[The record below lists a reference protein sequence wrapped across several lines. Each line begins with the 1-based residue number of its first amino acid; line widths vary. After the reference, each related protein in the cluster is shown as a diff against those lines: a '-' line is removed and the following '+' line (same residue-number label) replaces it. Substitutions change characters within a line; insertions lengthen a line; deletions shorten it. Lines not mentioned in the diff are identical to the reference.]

1 MSVNVSYI
9 AVMDN
14 NVAGSVIENL
24 TSVLNVAN
32 DVNNT
37 EFVSRQKT
45 NEDTG
50 KTVVEFNS
58 NYRFTHIDDST
69 VYTDYYRLN
78 YVIPEFER
86 ILESTKNFGDSV
98 EIFYLDENS
107 AFFAVNF
114 DEIFEFFDDKGEW
127 AFLDHMNERYPVVN
141 EQLVNNA
148 KKVLDNATTENEDD
162 DFESYTVSEPVR
174 TVVEEFVNV
183 NVESFNNTVISE
195 VFYVFEGRGIQP
207 GSFTESLI
215 IAIAKADAIN
225 RAKLATVYPDYV
237 KVVSA
242 YQNSENGYNKMVE
255 KVFGNS

>member
-14 NVAGSVIENL
+14 NVAASVIENL

-45 NEDTG
+45 NEDIG
-50 KTVVEFNS
+50 KTVVELNS
-58 NYRFTHIDDST
+58 NYRFTHIDDS
-69 VYTDYYRLN
+69 VGYADYNRLTQ
-78 YVIPEFER
+78 VIPELEK
-86 ILESTKNFGDSV
+86 IVESTKNFGESV

-127 AFLDHMNERYPVVN
+127 IFPDHMHKNYPVVN
-141 EQLVNNA
+141 EQFVNNA

-162 DFESYTVSEPVR
+162 DF
-174 TVVEEFVNV
+174 
-183 NVESFNNTVISE
+183 ESFNNTVISE

-207 GSFTESLI
+207 GGFTESLI

-225 RAKLATVYPDYV
+225 RAKIATVYPDYV